1 MADLTPE
8 EAARLGIP
16 STAQG
21 VNGMVDAAQK
31 DPLAVW
37 WAMLTGQDSATSG
50 GFGNMVSHQGGGFN
64 PANSPNEASALASSF
79 QLQRDIQNAPEL
91 DAIFRAGANAGPRAN
106 PYSTVVADQ
115 SRPAQLALIQQM
127 RGQLNGPSLAAMQGQ
142 RALGQSG
149 QQALM
154 NSALGGGRAA
164 MLQSANVGSG
174 LAGDVGQAR
183 LGEVMR
189 SQAGMGGAAGNLR
202 GADLRSADA
211 QMQAALQQR
220 QQDDALRRFYASQG
234 AALQNARDQAGA
246 NRQITYYQQLA
257 KNNQRD
263 AQNVGNF
270 AQSSATL
277 ASKAAGI

>member
-8 EAARLGIP
+8 EQRQWFAGDTPNPQAAYDQI
-16 STAQG
+16 S
-21 VNGMVDAAQK
+21 K
-31 DPLAVW
+31 DPLAAW
-37 WAMLTGQDSATSG
+37 WDMLTGNRNSDLGRMAAAGGVGTDPIRSG
-50 GFGNMVSHQGGGFN
+50 
-64 PANSPNEASALASSF
+64 NEASALANSF
-79 QLQRDIQNAPEL
+79 QLQRDVRNAPEM

-106 PYSTVVADQ
+106 PYSTVIADQ

-127 RGQLNGPSLAAMQGQ
+127 RGQMNGPSLAAMQGQ

-164 MLQSANVGSG
+164 MLQSANVGAG

-211 QMQAALQQR
+211 QMQAALQQQ
-220 QQDDALRRFYASQG
+220 QQDQMLRQFYASQG
-234 AALQNARDQAGA
+234 ANLANARAQAGA
-246 NRQITYYQQLA
+246 NRDITYYQQLA

-263 AQNVGNF
+263 AQNVQNF
-270 AQSSATL
+270 ANSSANI